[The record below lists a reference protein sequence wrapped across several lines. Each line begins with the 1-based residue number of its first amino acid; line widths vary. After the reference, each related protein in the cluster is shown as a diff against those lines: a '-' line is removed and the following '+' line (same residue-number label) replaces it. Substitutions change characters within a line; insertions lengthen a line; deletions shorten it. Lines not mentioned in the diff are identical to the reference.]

1 MTIRR
6 PPSGRAGWGGRPG
19 IIPCGRRMNP
29 AQPLIDIRDHGPL
42 PGTYLFA
49 LCNLRG
55 RWVMLGRAIM
65 ETWAGRQIRRAVQRV
80 G

>member
-1 MTIRR
+1 
-6 PPSGRAGWGGRPG
+6 
-19 IIPCGRRMNP
+19 MNP

-55 RWVMLGRAIM
+55 AVFKLGRAIRS
-65 ETWAGRQIRRAVQRV
+65 EWRGGWRV
-80 G
+80 VK

>member
-1 MTIRR
+1 MTMTIRDLLL
-6 PPSGRAGWGGRPG
+6 AGPAGAAGPG

-55 RWVMLGRAIM
+55 AVFKLGRAIRS
-65 ETWAGRQIRRAVQRV
+65 EWRGGWRV
-80 G
+80 VK